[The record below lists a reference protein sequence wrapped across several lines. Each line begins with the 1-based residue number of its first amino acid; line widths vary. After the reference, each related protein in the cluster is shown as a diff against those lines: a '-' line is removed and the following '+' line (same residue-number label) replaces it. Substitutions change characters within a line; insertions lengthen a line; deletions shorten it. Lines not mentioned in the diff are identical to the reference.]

1 MTVEGYHEGVL
12 TVRRAAAA
20 AAVCGEGSLTM
31 SGGVAAFAF
40 LEQCTL
46 SRLSPADAAG
56 VAGGYGRGGTSSG
69 RLGLWTK

>member
-1 MTVEGYHEGVL
+1 MTEEGYHEGVL

-31 SGGVAAFAF
+31 SGGGAAFAF

-46 SRLSPADAAG
+46 
-56 VAGGYGRGGTSSG
+56 
-69 RLGLWTK
+69 